1 LEHQGYKVGPATVYE
16 DNQSAIKLAE
26 NGRSNSSRTRHIAIR
41 YFFVSDRIKAGEIK
55 VEYLKTTDMIADI
68 LTKPLQGAL
77 FRRLRSL
84 LLNWD
89 AQGEEDTTMDDEK

>member
-1 LEHQGYKVGPATVYE
+1 VYE

-41 YFFVSDRIKAGEIK
+41 YFFISDRMKAGEIK
-55 VEYLKTTDMIADI
+55 VEYLNTADMIADI

-89 AQGEEDTTMDDEK
+89 TPCQEESTLDDDID

>member
-1 LEHQGYKVGPATVYE
+1 MYE

-26 NGRSNSSRTRHIAIR
+26 NGKSNSSRTRHIAIR
-41 YFFVSDRIKAGEIK
+41 YFFISDRISSGEIK
-55 VEYLKTTDMIADI
+55 VEYLNTTDMIADI

-89 AQGEEDTTMDDEK
+89 TNCEDISTMDDEK